1 MNKESLRAIAQISE
15 SNQTVLQSIETL
27 MFSSQPSSLGFPG
40 DESQS
45 CYYPGESV
53 ISPEEISLVSQYM
66 EEHEILPENTRI
78 HKTFVDGHC
87 VYELLLAS
95 MEKNAGEGKI
105 AKLPGSEAS
114 IRLTKGDH
122 GDELLA
128 ICHCLGQAAQYAANP
143 IQETF
148 LDQY

>member
-1 MNKESLRAIAQISE
+1 MDVDIWSPLAAGRALASGRT
-15 SNQTVLQSIETL
+15 SYTL
-27 MFSSQPSSLGFPG
+27 VCN
-40 DESQS
+40 DV
-45 CYYPGESV
+45 YYPGENV

-66 EEHEILPENTRI
+66 EEHKILPENTRI

-95 MEKNAGEGKI
+95 GEKNTGQEKI
-105 AKLPGSEAS
+105 TKLPGSKAS
-114 IRLTKGDH
+114 IRLVKGEH

-128 ICHCLGQAAQYAANP
+128 ICHSLRQAAQYAANP
-143 IQETF
+143 RQETF